1 MSKPVIFI
9 ASANPSTLNDLQYLN
24 AVDDEIKYIDELLY
38 DLEINQDI
46 VYPTPS
52 TKTDADSIHRALVK
66 IGQEL
71 TIFHYCGHAS
81 QTHFVLS
88 DGIYN
93 QNQLVKLLS
102 GKKPKLIFLNGC
114 STYGYV
120 DTLLAHGVEAII
132 ATSTAVPDGQ
142 ASELAKNFYYSFT
155 RPHKT
160 LQQAFDEA
168 VSKSPLLSEKKST
181 LFTRGGFPTEN
192 PEVPCA
198 WGLYYNQ
205 PEVLKWTLVSK
216 REPSEKVPLIDRQKA
231 FLCDRDQ
238 YRNVFDPSFN
248 LSQGLDVLYRPVQHY
263 LIVGADY
270 QSPLGLARKLVYEKI
285 TKNPNRIY
293 NYPFDPNDRRRDADD
308 MLVKLNR
315 AYDTPVKIR
324 RELYKIIK
332 GQDDSTSL
340 TFDEFL
346 GIPAIK
352 NSQYT
357 IVALQINADDLNEK
371 VLASI
376 RQFMTEFCPPETGTN
391 SSAHPYLLFFWNI
404 IFTPKQ
410 SWFSAFM
417 PGNSVKKILKPFRT
431 SGLVDPDDPARS
443 PLIILNQDDE
453 LLAVPDQRKYLE
465 EWFRNYLRH
474 APDADKERV
483 ITSIFQPDHPGKI
496 DVPALEDKLLTLI
509 ERFNTPQT
517 P

>member
-9 ASANPSTLNDLQYLN
+9 ASANPSTLNDEPYLL
-24 AVDDEIKYIDELLY
+24 ALKDEIKFIDELLNE
-38 DLEINQDI
+38 LELNEEII
-46 VYPTPS
+46 YPTPS
-52 TKTDADSIHRALVK
+52 TETDSEGIRKAFVK
-66 IGQEL
+66 ISQNL
-71 TIFHYCGHAS
+71 TVFHYCGHAS
-81 QTHFVLS
+81 QTNFTLT
-88 DGIYN
+88 DGGYS
-93 QNQLVKLLS
+93 QDQLLKLLS
-102 GKKPKLIFLNGC
+102 GKKPKLVFLNGC

-120 DTLLAHGVEAII
+120 EALLSAGVEAVI
-132 ATSTAVPDGQ
+132 ATSTSVPDGQ
-142 ASELAKNFYYSFT
+142 ASEFAMAFYFSFT
-155 RPHKT
+155 RPLRT
-160 LQQAFDEA
+160 LKQAFDEA
-168 VSKSPLLSEKKST
+168 VATSGVLSGKPST
-181 LFTRGGFPTEN
+181 FLRGGFPTEI
-192 PEVPCA
+192 PDAPCA

-205 PEVLKWTLVSK
+205 PEVLKWTLVAK
-216 REPSEKVPLIDRQKA
+216 RLTTEKLPPIDRQKA

-263 LIVGADY
+263 LIVGEDS

-285 TKNPNRIY
+285 TKNPDRIY
-293 NYPFDPNDRRRDADD
+293 NYPFDPNDRRRDVDD

-315 AYDTPVKIR
+315 AYDTPFKIR
-324 RELYKIIK
+324 RELYKIVK

-340 TFDEFL
+340 SFDEFL

-357 IVALQINADDLNEK
+357 IVALQIKADDLNEK
-371 VLASI
+371 VLGSI
-376 RQFMTEFCPPETGTN
+376 RQFMTEFRPPETGA
-391 SSAHPYLLFFWNI
+391 SSPTHPYLLFFWNI

-410 SWFSAFM
+410 SWYSVFI
-417 PGNSVKKILKPFRT
+417 PGNSVKKILRPFRD

-453 LLAVPDQRKYLE
+453 LLAVPDQRKYIE